1 MTNSPYKYHRKCI
14 ENSMENMQTDVRV
27 YRIKSS
33 EGRILVFVTCLT
45 LIVLPSF
52 TLVNLKCAVGP
63 SGKWLITIPSKNL
76 LLGENTDK
84 TTHVEI
90 LERAPKQRYYRWPLK
105 FFKLRQPQIFV
116 PWKKYLKWK
125 GFYMRCSPLQ
135 TTYFQKQKYFDIY
148 HFPERVYKIS
158 F

>member
-63 SGKWLITIPSKNL
+63 SGK
-76 LLGENTDK
+76 
-84 TTHVEI
+84 
-90 LERAPKQRYYRWPLK
+90 
-105 FFKLRQPQIFV
+105 
-116 PWKKYLKWK
+116 
-125 GFYMRCSPLQ
+125 
-135 TTYFQKQKYFDIY
+135 
-148 HFPERVYKIS
+148 
-158 F
+158 